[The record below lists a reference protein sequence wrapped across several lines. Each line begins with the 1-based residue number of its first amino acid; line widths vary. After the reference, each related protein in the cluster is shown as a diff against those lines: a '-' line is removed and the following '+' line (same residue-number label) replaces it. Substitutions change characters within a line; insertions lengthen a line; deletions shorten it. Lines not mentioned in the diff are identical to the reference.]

1 MRVTESCSTVQG
13 WDPARFGIKMKTTL
27 IALLVARALSFVPVT
42 PSYGSRAVGVHAELR
57 RDEQGYIVKE
67 DLDWPDLTLNPLSDN
82 LGASS
87 VKMPDACL
95 AHVEKCA
102 SASPPQFTETIAM
115 IEEYFDYLPV
125 AFSVGAQ
132 KNAQGENEG
141 SAKVFSFAR
150 FANLEA
156 EPTLQLFCEHYASVV
171 QSPDGTDHANIRAFM
186 ASGRSEVSFPNGLA
200 LTPKAGSWD
209 TDSYSSDTGLDESS
223 KVEGDGGWD
232 FDSDI
237 WIP

>member
-1 MRVTESCSTVQG
+1 
-13 WDPARFGIKMKTTL
+13 MKTTL

-42 PSYGSRAVGVHAELR
+42 PSYSPRAVRVHAELR

-67 DLDWPDLTLNPLSDN
+67 DLDWPDLTVNPLSDN

-87 VKMPDACL
+87 VKIPDACL
-95 AHVEKCA
+95 AHVERCG
-102 SASPPQFTETIAM
+102 SATPPKFTETIAM
-115 IEEYFDYLPV
+115 IEEYFDYSAV
-125 AFSVGAQ
+125 AFSVGEQ

-150 FANLEA
+150 FANLETEA
-156 EPTLQLFCEHYASVV
+156 TLQLFCEHYASVV

-186 ASGRSEVSFPNGLA
+186 ASGRSEVKFPNGLA

>member
-1 MRVTESCSTVQG
+1 
-13 WDPARFGIKMKTTL
+13 MKTTL

-141 SAKVFSFAR
+141 SAKVFSFGIKIYKNAYK
-150 FANLEA
+150 LKE
-156 EPTLQLFCEHYASVV
+156 
-171 QSPDGTDHANIRAFM
+171 I
-186 ASGRSEVSFPNGLA
+186 
-200 LTPKAGSWD
+200 
-209 TDSYSSDTGLDESS
+209 
-223 KVEGDGGWD
+223 
-232 FDSDI
+232 
-237 WIP
+237 